1 MEATIQPRRY
11 KKPLSCFFYV
21 LVFRQPFVL
30 LQQSCR
36 RSAGLKYYR
45 VKKEREGGTNVKCGT
60 IHTAHFS
67 MWVIEALSLYLG
79 DRESAGHEMGWH
91 FGASVPP
98 VSPCA
103 SEEQSAMESR
113 GGGEPWRHKA
123 PLWSQRS
130 WARPCCVEPQSP
142 DGNKDPPMRQHGKE
156 SDVSAA
162 TSATGLTA
170 PGKVV

>member
-1 MEATIQPRRY
+1 
-11 KKPLSCFFYV
+11 
-21 LVFRQPFVL
+21 
-30 LQQSCR
+30 
-36 RSAGLKYYR
+36 
-45 VKKEREGGTNVKCGT
+45 
-60 IHTAHFS
+60 

-162 TSATGLTA
+162 TSATELTA